1 MILTNE
7 GSQYLFGTLYNSK
20 IDFEGKKCRYEILV
34 YPRKSYGQI
43 INNLIAIQGRLTIKT
58 NWDIGWQVN
67 KIFVDNYGKKYQ
79 ISDVQ
84 IMPQEIN
91 PQVLAVNLINPDTDF
106 VISLI
111 EIDNAREL
119 QWLIRENLIES
130 F

>member
-119 QWLIRENLIES
+119 Q
-130 F
+130 